1 MSFSLFNMVYLHFTS
16 VHFRLF
22 SLLQLINETR
32 IVIVPSI
39 NPDGLEVAVEKQCTS
54 LQGMTNAHG
63 KDLDTDFFGQSWL
76 RLIFSKTTIGA
87 KFTCLF
93 CPFRQRISAG
103 SGDATREQSNN
114 GLNSGEGLHPLCGSG
129 WRLPG
134 CYLPLQQAC
143 PVR

>member
-1 MSFSLFNMVYLHFTS
+1 MANSVEAREHYLVGLYVVGCEIHLKTGKKMESFSLFEMVYLHFTS

-63 KDLDTDFFGQSWL
+63 KDLDTDFFGQWWL
-76 RLIFSKTTIGA
+76 RLIFFLVKSA
-87 KFTCLF
+87 SVLTCRF
-93 CPFRQRISAG
+93 SPFR
-103 SGDATREQSNN
+103 
-114 GLNSGEGLHPLCGSG
+114 
-129 WRLPG
+129 
-134 CYLPLQQAC
+134 
-143 PVR
+143 